1 MLIGDAFLHQCAEF
15 MPVYCIIQ
23 GSYNGCPRCLCKE
36 TIMSVT
42 PSRRANGL
50 ILLTL
55 AFGFVMAMLDVTAV
69 NVALSDIAL
78 DLPSPSRAWS
88 GWSTATP

>member
-1 MLIGDAFLHQCAEF
+1 MTAS
-15 MPVYCIIQ
+15 P
-23 GSYNGCPRCLCKE
+23 P
-36 TIMSVT
+36 
-42 PSRRANGL
+42 RRASGL

-78 DLPSPSRAWS
+78 DLRIPLTGLVWVVD
-88 GWSTATP
+88 G